1 MWDTMNAN
9 RERVAELHETYVTGL
24 ESARDRLQARL
35 SAPSGPQLDGS
46 VESLDPLNGWFLIR
60 IKERHET
67 ETVELPSWWDRAFP
81 GAETGVP
88 GNPFTS
94 MQLALIDEV
103 QAYVGDVMTK
113 SRPDAKWVIYK
124 GHKRD
129 FRNGMTMLQIGKG
142 KPYPVLDLVYKEALG
157 IVVSGRDVPV
167 DTLSAEVRDAIQ

>member
-1 MWDTMNAN
+1 
-9 RERVAELHETYVTGL
+9 
-24 ESARDRLQARL
+24 
-35 SAPSGPQLDGS
+35 
-46 VESLDPLNGWFLIR
+46 
-60 IKERHET
+60 
-67 ETVELPSWWDRAFP
+67 
-81 GAETGVP
+81 
-88 GNPFTS
+88 

-113 SRPDAKWVIYK
+113 SRSDAKWVIYK